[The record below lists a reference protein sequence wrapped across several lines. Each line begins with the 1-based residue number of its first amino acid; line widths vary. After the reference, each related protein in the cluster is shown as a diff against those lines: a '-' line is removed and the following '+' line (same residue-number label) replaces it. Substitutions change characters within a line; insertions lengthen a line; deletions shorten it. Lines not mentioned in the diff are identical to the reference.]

1 IPLVCFVDGGAK
13 NVGLQLCPF
22 SVVVIDPELDGINLF
37 FRQLRHGLPSVSGST
52 NGNGNIA
59 ESGGSA
65 ASGDNSSSGRVQ
77 ARAIDFTL
85 ALLVS
90 NLHGE
95 ITVISSARQ
104 NAHDAVIRV
113 TIEIGYHRLAAVIFR
128 AIRRSVAKAPLCL
141 KIEENRS

>member
-1 IPLVCFVDGGAK
+1 MCFVDGGAI
-13 NVGLQLCPF
+13 NVGLELCPF
-22 SVVVIDPELDGINLF
+22 PVVVIDPELDGINFLL
-37 FRQLRHGLPSVSGST
+37 RQLRHGFPSVSGSG

-65 ASGDNSSSGRVQ
+65 ASGHNSSSRRVQ

-95 ITVISSARQ
+95 IRVISSARQ

-113 TIEIGYHRLAAVIFR
+113 TIEICYHRLAAVIFR
-128 AIRRSVAKAPLCL
+128 AIRRSVAEARLCL